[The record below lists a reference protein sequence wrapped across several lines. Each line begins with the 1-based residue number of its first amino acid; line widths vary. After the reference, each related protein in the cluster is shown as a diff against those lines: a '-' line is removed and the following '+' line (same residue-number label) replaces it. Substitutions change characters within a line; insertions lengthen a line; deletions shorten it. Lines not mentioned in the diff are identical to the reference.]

1 VSPIRDPAGQVIGLS
16 AIERDIARRKQGE
29 ERQRLL
35 LAELNHRVKNTL
47 ATVLSISSQTMR
59 HSSTIEA
66 FAAAFEGRIQALA
79 KAHDLLAASN
89 WEGADLRE
97 VLLAEVAAHRERDD
111 HLSLDGA
118 PVSLAPN
125 AALMLGMV
133 FHELATNAAK
143 YGAFTTAAGRVAVAW
158 KSDGR
163 GDLLKI
169 TWAERGV
176 PKVERPRQ
184 DGFGLALIE
193 RGIAHELQGR
203 ATFDFG
209 SNGLHCSLEIPL
221 AEVRPPLLPSAGT
234 RDQ

>member
-1 VSPIRDPAGQVIGLS
+1 MD
-16 AIERDIARRKQGE
+16 
-29 ERQRLL
+29 
-35 LAELNHRVKNTL
+35 
-47 ATVLSISSQTMR
+47 
-59 HSSTIEA
+59 A
-66 FAAAFEGRIQALA
+66 FAAAFEGRIRALA

-89 WEGADLRE
+89 WQGADLRE
-97 VLLAEVAAHRERDD
+97 VLLAEVAVHRERD
-111 HLSLDGA
+111 HLSLDGEA
-118 PVSLAPN
+118 VSLAPN

-158 KSDGR
+158 KSDDR

-209 SNGLHCSLEIPL
+209 GNGLRCSLEIPL